1 MRPAFLLSLT
11 FLAWMA
17 AVSTAP
23 ALTKGPGDGAA
34 KPAAPSEAT
43 GAPAPALALPG
54 GSWAK
59 TCGGASVT
67 RQFEMTATCSA
78 PDAPPATSTLK
89 LTDCAQPAM
98 VGSKDGRLVCEN
110 GPRSAPTGGAW
121 TESCIGESMK
131 DRTLTAQ
138 CLTADGRLTEAS
150 IDLSTCAP
158 PADVVAND
166 GKLACAQPAVAS
178 PAAAA
183 PSLPTASEAG
193 LAPNAFAGAWDIKT
207 ERGDS
212 LDLTIKQDG
221 TKATGSVAF
230 KKDTLTFTGHVDDG
244 GKLQLVWQLGHLTG
258 TGTLALTEDGKRLK
272 GVIVLADG
280 GAVAGGTWDS
290 LRAAATAAAALPLGE
305 TGAKPE
311 GFVDGVITGTVVVR
325 DGPTTK
331 GTKILDT
338 LQRGDKVSVKC
349 AANGWCELSEGGRY
363 VARTFVRLGGSP
375 PKTAASKPAKKVA
388 VAKKKSTGTAKETPP
403 PPPGGFIVPGLI
415 ITFGH
420 HGNGNQN

>member
-1 MRPAFLLSLT
+1 
-11 FLAWMA
+11 
-17 AVSTAP
+17 
-23 ALTKGPGDGAA
+23 
-34 KPAAPSEAT
+34 
-43 GAPAPALALPG
+43 
-54 GSWAK
+54 
-59 TCGGASVT
+59 
-67 RQFEMTATCSA
+67 MTATCSA

-98 VGSKDGRLVCEN
+98 VGAKDGKLACEN
-110 GPRSAPTGGAW
+110 GPRKAPTGGAW
-121 TESCIGESMK
+121 VTSCIGDSLK

-138 CLTADGRLTEAS
+138 CLAADGRLIAAS
-150 IDLSTCAP
+150 IDLATCAP

-178 PAAAA
+178 AAVAA
-183 PSLPTASEAG
+183 PSLSTASEAG
-193 LAPNAFAGAWDIKT
+193 LAANAFAGAWDIKT

-212 LDLTIKQDG
+212 LSLAIKQDG

-230 KKDTLTFTGHVDDG
+230 KKDTLTFTGHVDDA
-244 GKLQLVWQLGHLTG
+244 GKLELVWQLGRLTG
-258 TGTLALTEDGKRLK
+258 TGTLTLAEDGKRLR

-305 TGAKPE
+305 TGAKVE
-311 GFVDGVITGTVVVR
+311 GFVDGVVTGTVVVR
-325 DGPTTK
+325 DGPSTK
-331 GTKILDT
+331 GTKVIDT

-349 AANGWCELSEGGRY
+349 APNGWCELSEGGRY
-363 VARTFVRLGGSP
+363 IARTFVNLGSSP
-375 PKTAASKPAKKVA
+375 KAAAVQKPVKKVV
-388 VAKKKSTGTAKETPP
+388 VAKKKSTDTAKETPP

-420 HGNGNQN
+420 HGNQN